1 LFLEP
6 FDDHIAH
13 RIGARTYMRL
23 TASVMI
29 AFTASSSRV
38 ASLELKL
45 LKLAIAEAIA
55 HDPLCKALSDDFVPL
70 DFLP

>member
-1 LFLEP
+1 
-6 FDDHIAH
+6 
-13 RIGARTYMRL
+13 MRL

-55 HDPLCKALSDDFVPL
+55 HDPLCKALSDNFVPL